1 MKCCRVFAIEVT
13 FGIWRSLPPRHRQ
26 IGGRLCD
33 TSEVIR
39 LIKRSSLANNQPSDT
54 MATMMITICGVHA
67 SLRRLWDHELAL
79 FHILLYLLSACQYEE
94 LRRGSTD
101 QRVIIPG
108 LVIKNGSCAA
118 DVYESPVTHRYD
130 PALEVQRATQ
140 A

>member
-1 MKCCRVFAIEVT
+1 
-13 FGIWRSLPPRHRQ
+13 
-26 IGGRLCD
+26 
-33 TSEVIR
+33 
-39 LIKRSSLANNQPSDT
+39 